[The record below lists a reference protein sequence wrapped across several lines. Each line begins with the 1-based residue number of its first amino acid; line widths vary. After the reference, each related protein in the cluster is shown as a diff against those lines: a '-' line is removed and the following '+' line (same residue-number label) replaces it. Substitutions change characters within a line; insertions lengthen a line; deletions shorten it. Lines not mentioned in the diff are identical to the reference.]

1 MLPELKKPDGKLVVG
16 IPIDPSEPLW
26 KRVPQQDEDGRALMD
41 FMMILPS
48 LRYKSQRFIKETI
61 GKIEAVLA
69 SYSDVVVFA
78 DLNLKL
84 NVLCVIVKPM
94 GANCWE
100 LAGAINEQVPEAL
113 LVAQPRF

>member
-1 MLPELKKPDGKLVVG
+1 MLPEPKKTDGKLMAG
-16 IPIDPSEPLW
+16 IPMDPSEPLW
-26 KRVPQQDEDGRALMD
+26 KRAPKQDEDGRALMD

-48 LRYKSQRFIKETI
+48 LQYKSQRFIKETI
-61 GKIEAVLA
+61 GKIEGVLA
-69 SYSDVVVFA
+69 SYADVVVFA

-84 NVLCVIVKPM
+84 NVLCVMMKPM

-100 LAGAINEQVPEAL
+100 LAGAINAQVPEAL